1 MEKDGSSTFI
11 AGLGIGLGTG
21 ILIGLLVAPKSGSE
35 TRYVIRRSA
44 ADGEEYLEKRSAE
57 FRDTLKDMIKTVT
70 RQRDNLT
77 AAIEAGKEA
86 YRRAAGRPVTQPVGS
101 QETGTAGQV
110 SNRPTDIADRAGTV

>member
-1 MEKDGSSTFI
+1 MEKHGSSTFI

-35 TRYVIRRSA
+35 TRHVIRKSA

-57 FRDTLKDMIKTVT
+57 FRETLRDLIKAVT

-77 AAIEAGKEA
+77 AAIEAGKAA
-86 YRRAAGRPVTQPVGS
+86 YRKAAGRAAAEQPPLQHEGI
-101 QETGTAGQV
+101 TGQNP
-110 SNRPTDIADRAGTV
+110 NRTTTSADQTGIA

>member
-1 MEKDGSSTFI
+1 MEKHGSSTFI

-35 TRYVIRRSA
+35 TRHVIRKSA

-70 RQRDNLT
+70 RERDNLT

-86 YRRAAGRPVTQPVGS
+86 YRRAAGRPVTQPVES
-101 QETGTAGQV
+101 QEPGTAGQD
-110 SNRPTDIADRAGTV
+110 SNRPTDTADRAGTV

>member
-1 MEKDGSSTFI
+1 MEKHGSSTFI

-35 TRYVIRRSA
+35 TRHVIRKSA

-57 FRDTLKDMIKTVT
+57 FRETLRDLIKAIT

-77 AAIEAGKEA
+77 AAIEAGKAA
-86 YRRAAGRPVTQPVGS
+86 YREAAGRAAAEQPRAQHRGI
-101 QETGTAGQV
+101 TGQNPNRTTTTADQTG
-110 SNRPTDIADRAGTV
+110 IA